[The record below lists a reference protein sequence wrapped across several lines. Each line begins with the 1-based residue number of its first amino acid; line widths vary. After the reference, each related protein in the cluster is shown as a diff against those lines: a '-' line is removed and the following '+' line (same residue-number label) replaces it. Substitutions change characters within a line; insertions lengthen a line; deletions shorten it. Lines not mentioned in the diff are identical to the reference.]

1 MKTNRRRSRPSE
13 RYLKKDTATNFQ
25 GPTALVRR
33 RDGSI
38 SRKKDTNDPMNETEP
53 TFT

>member
-1 MKTNRRRSRPSE
+1 MRTSRRRSRPSE
-13 RYLKKDTATNFQ
+13 RYSTKDTATNFQ
-25 GPTALVRR
+25 GPTASGRR
-33 RDGSI
+33 RDGST